1 MKVLLVILLL
11 LVLLALLRIKLRL
24 SFGSELRVWL
34 FVGAIKIDLL
44 KKKEKKGKEK
54 AVKKEKK
61 PHPKTSFDEAIDLFK
76 TALTAIKRA
85 LKRLKRSVRID
96 PLSLS
101 VTIADSDPA
110 KTAETYGYA
119 NAAVWTLMPLAEE
132 AFDIP
137 KPSIHLEMDFESE
150 RISAEGELGLSL
162 RVIDIL
168 AIVFVLLVPLGKW
181 YLRFTKAHKNDPI
194 KAKTVET
201 SEKTV

>member
-1 MKVLLVILLL
+1 VKVLLVILLL

-24 SFGSELRVWL
+24 SFGSELRAWL

-61 PHPKTSFDEAIDLFK
+61 PRPKPSLDEAIDLFK

-101 VTIADSDPA
+101 VIIADSDPA

-150 RISAEGELGLSL
+150 RIRAEGELALSL

>member
-1 MKVLLVILLL
+1 MT
-11 LVLLALLRIKLRL
+11 
-24 SFGSELRVWL
+24 
-34 FVGAIKIDLL
+34 LL

-61 PHPKTSFDEAIDLFK
+61 PRPKPSFDEAIDLFK

-85 LKRLKRSVRID
+85 LKHLKRSVRID

-110 KTAETYGYA
+110 KTTKTYGYA

-150 RISAEGELGLSL
+150 RIRAEGELGLSL

-168 AIVFVLLVPLGKW
+168 AIVFVLLAPLGKW